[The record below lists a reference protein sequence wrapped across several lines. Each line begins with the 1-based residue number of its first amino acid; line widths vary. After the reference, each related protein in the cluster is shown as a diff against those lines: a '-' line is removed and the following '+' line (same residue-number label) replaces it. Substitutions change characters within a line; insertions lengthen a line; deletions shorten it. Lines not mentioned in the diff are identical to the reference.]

1 MRQGHSGVTG
11 HGLLAG
17 KAGLNSQVKS
27 KLINPVAIAF
37 FLAGALFVVGQILS
51 PGFLAY
57 AQVLNVLRVASFLG
71 IVAAGQTLVV
81 LAGGEGIDLSV
92 GAVMSLAA
100 VMTAHITL
108 ARNAFLLHALV
119 AVILVGLALGSIN
132 GLGIAYLRIPPLVMT
147 LGMAGVVQGL
157 TLVYTQGQP
166 KGRAAPLLNEIVAHP
181 WVAGIP
187 GILFIWFFLTVA
199 MAVLLGH
206 TSFGR
211 RLYAVGSNRLA
222 AALSG
227 VRVEKMVVA
236 VYALSGAFSALAGY
250 LFVGYTTTVFLDIG
264 GDYVLRS
271 VAAVVVGGTSL
282 AGGTGSYTG
291 SVAGAVVLTVLVAI
305 LTTLRMG
312 AAGRQIVHGLV
323 LVLLLAAYGRQRR
336 LRQ

>member
-1 MRQGHSGVTG
+1 MRQLPSTEATG
-11 HGLLAG
+11 LPPGSNRGIPAKRWL
-17 KAGLNSQVKS
+17 V
-27 KLINPVAIAF
+27 NPVLVAF
-37 FLAGALFVVGQILS
+37 LLAGALFVVGQVLS
-51 PGFLAY
+51 PGFLSY
-57 AQVLNVLRVASFLG
+57 SQILNVLRVASFLG

-108 ARNAFLLHALV
+108 ARDALLLRALFE
-119 AVILVGLALGSIN
+119 VILAGLILGSIN

-166 KGRAAPLLNEIVAHP
+166 KGRAAPLLNEIVTHP
-181 WVAGIP
+181 WVMGIP
-187 GILFIWFFLTVA
+187 GILFIWMLLAVA
-199 MAVLLGH
+199 MAVLLSH

-211 RLYAVGSNRLA
+211 RLYAVGANRVA

-227 VRVEKMVVA
+227 IQVSKMIVA
-236 VYALSGAFSALAGY
+236 VYALSGVFAALAGY

-312 AAGRQIVHGLV
+312 AAGRQVIHGLV
-323 LVLLLAAYGRQRR
+323 LILLLAAYGRQRR